1 MSGIDYFDRGWRL
14 VGDGPFLTNGET
26 GETLSYDEVR
36 DLTFHAANGLHT
48 EGFKP
53 GDKGAVLSLNDS
65 HAFVCSLGLLRAGL
79 AWIPINPRN
88 SVADNAQIL
97 DRFDCS
103 VLFYLSPF
111 AEAVDEIR
119 AQAPGIKNTSAS
131 TPPPPPPRAGIRDF
145 SNGQTPIP
153 PTRSRFPTTLTASSR
168 CSPPAAPPICPR
180 AC

>member
-14 VGDGPFLTNGET
+14 VGDGPFLTNGES

-36 DLTFHAANGLHT
+36 TLTFRAANGLHA
-48 EGFKP
+48 EGFQP
-53 GDKGAVLSLNDS
+53 GDKGAVLSTNDAQ
-65 HAFVCSLGLLRAGL
+65 AFVCSLGLLRAGL

-111 AEAVDEIR
+111 AETVAEIR
-119 AQAPGIKNTSAS
+119 AQAPGIKKFICIDA
-131 TPPPPPPRAGIRDF
+131 PVGDDPAFLDWAAD
-145 SNGQTPIP
+145 
-153 PTRSRFPTTLTASSR
+153 FPTDPVEVPDGPDGIFALQPTGGTTDL
-168 CSPPAAPPICPR
+168 P
-180 AC
+180 